1 MALKFPSVDVLL
13 VVDLLMA
20 SSVGQL
26 VSAGGVD
33 DEVHCSGSFSA
44 ALCTSPSL
52 HRPSLL
58 LPFLLVEAVDPGFVC
73 VVLLVHALV
82 LFLLE
87 LDDLVLLA
95 SHFAAWR
102 EHYGLVEGL
111 VEGCQPLDWLN
122 SHTHVDKLDIAPLAL
137 NVDDVLWQGP
147 SLPGATSVLVRR

>member
-33 DEVHCSGSFSA
+33 DEVQCSGSFSA
-44 ALCTSPSL
+44 ALWTSPSL

-102 EHYGLVEGL
+102 EHYGLVEEL
-111 VEGCQPLDWLN
+111 V
-122 SHTHVDKLDIAPLAL
+122 
-137 NVDDVLWQGP
+137 
-147 SLPGATSVLVRR
+147 

>member
-1 MALKFPSVDVLL
+1 MALKFPSIDVLL
-13 VVDLLMA
+13 VFYLLMA

-33 DEVHCSGSFSA
+33 DEVRCSGSFSA

-52 HRPSLL
+52 HRPSLP
-58 LPFLLVEAVDPGFVC
+58 LPFLLVDIVDPGFVC
-73 VVLLVHALV
+73 GVLQVRALV
-82 LFLLE
+82 LLLLE

-102 EHYGLVEGL
+102 GHYGLVEEL

-122 SHTHVDKLDIAPLAL
+122 SHTHVDKLDISPLPL
-137 NVDDVLWQGP
+137 NVGDVLWQGP